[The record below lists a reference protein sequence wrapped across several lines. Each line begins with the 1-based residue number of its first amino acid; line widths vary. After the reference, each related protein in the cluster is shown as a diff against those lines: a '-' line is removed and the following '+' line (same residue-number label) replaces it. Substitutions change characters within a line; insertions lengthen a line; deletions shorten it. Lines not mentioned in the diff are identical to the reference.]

1 MEKSRQV
8 QYLVTLCV
16 SLAFVCL
23 GMLSAWPTPVLS
35 KFHDNETS
43 VDITDNGISWML
55 SMKPIGFILGSFAT
69 RFTSDNLGRRA
80 TILGSAIPIAIGMLI
95 VAFAKNAWL
104 LGIMTL
110 LWSFGT
116 GMLSTVIGIYLAEIA
131 DTEIR
136 GTLSLCTRFTFHLG
150 NLLIMCIGPFVSYET
165 INYLMLPLPFV
176 YFAACWWIPESP
188 YFHLKEG
195 KVDAAR
201 RQLVKLKCCKDEKEL
216 DNLLSSKQADVNK
229 EMERSSSTKELF
241 TGRQYRKALII
252 SAGLKA
258 TQILTGSVTI
268 KEYLGP
274 ICRESNIPKYHERT
288 VLLVFGAVTFVVGI
302 MSTMLVDRVGRRPLL
317 IYSYFVTGLS
327 LVVVG
332 AYFFLQ
338 DVIRVNHDFLAIF
351 GFIPFLAILIANIV
365 STIGF
370 NSLVSVIPAEIFPL
384 NVKAV
389 AMTSLN
395 VFGGVLGFL
404 VAKCYQNVKDLVGL
418 TAVFWIFG
426 TVGIVGGFF
435 TYFVVPETKG
445 KNLREIQLMLEG
457 DYTAVK
463 LNQDAVN
470 CQVNEEVPLEEVN
483 MNIEVKK

>member
-1 MEKSRQV
+1 
-8 QYLVTLCV
+8 
-16 SLAFVCL
+16 
-23 GMLSAWPTPVLS
+23 
-35 KFHDNETS
+35 
-43 VDITDNGISWML
+43 
-55 SMKPIGFILGSFAT
+55 
-69 RFTSDNLGRRA
+69 
-80 TILGSAIPIAIGMLI
+80 
-95 VAFAKNAWL
+95 
-104 LGIMTL
+104 
-110 LWSFGT
+110 
-116 GMLSTVIGIYLAEIA
+116 
-131 DTEIR
+131 
-136 GTLSLCTRFTFHLG
+136 
-150 NLLIMCIGPFVSYET
+150 
-165 INYLMLPLPFV
+165 
-176 YFAACWWIPESP
+176 
-188 YFHLKEG
+188 
-195 KVDAAR
+195 
-201 RQLVKLKCCKDEKEL
+201 
-216 DNLLSSKQADVNK
+216 
-229 EMERSSSTKELF
+229 MERSSSTKELF